1 MKFYLP
7 KIILASIILIKVTTS
22 FSQEDSTTKKLRVVF
37 YNLENYFDSFSDT
50 LISYND
56 FSPEGNYHWNYKKY
70 EQKTKKIYKVLQNV
84 KGWDCVSL
92 IGVCEIE
99 NKNVIQHL
107 LYKTPLKD
115 AGFKYIHYDSPDH
128 RGIDVA
134 LFYTKGFMPIMS
146 RPIFLYHN
154 NKKLNSRNIL
164 YVKGLFGND
173 TLHVFVNHWTSRYR
187 GIAESSPIRM
197 GFSNLLKSKTDSILL
212 QDKNANIVIM
222 GDFNDEPN
230 DASLKNLVNGDV
242 LKNLALNYKSINSKG
257 SVKYKEDWFIFDQ
270 IIVSKSLYLNDNG
283 LKSSKRM
290 TIFDPVWI
298 LENDKKY
305 LGMKPYRTNQG
316 FRYHGG
322 YSDHLPVYIEIVKT
336 N

>member
-1 MKFYLP
+1 M
-7 KIILASIILIKVTTS
+7 ILINFTPT
-22 FSQEDSTTKKLRVVF
+22 FSQKNSTNKKLRVVF
-37 YNLENYFDSFSDT
+37 YNLENYFDSFSDS
-50 LISYND
+50 LIDYND

-70 EQKTKKIYKVLQNV
+70 EQKTKSIYKVLQNV
-84 KGWDCVSL
+84 KGWECATL

-107 LYKTPLKD
+107 LYKTPLKNS
-115 AGFKYIHYDSPDH
+115 GFNYIHYDSPDQ

-134 LFYTKGFMPIMS
+134 LFYTKGFEPLESM
-146 RPIFLYHN
+146 PIFLYQN

-164 YVKGLFGND
+164 YVKGVFGKD

-187 GIAESSPIRM
+187 GVAESAPIRM
-197 GFSNLLKSKTDSILL
+197 GFSDLLKSKTDSLLL
-212 QDKNANIVIM
+212 QNDNANIVII

-230 DASLKNLVNGDV
+230 DASLKNLVKNTT
-242 LKNLALNYKSINSKG
+242 LKNLALNYKSINSMG
-257 SVKYKEDWFIFDQ
+257 SVKFKEDWFIFDQ
-270 IIVSKSLYLNDNG
+270 IIVSKSLYLNNNG
-283 LKSSKRM
+283 LKSSKGM
-290 TIFDPVWI
+290 TIFDPIWI

-305 LGMKPYRTNQG
+305 LGMKPYRTNHG
-316 FRYHGG
+316 FRYNGG